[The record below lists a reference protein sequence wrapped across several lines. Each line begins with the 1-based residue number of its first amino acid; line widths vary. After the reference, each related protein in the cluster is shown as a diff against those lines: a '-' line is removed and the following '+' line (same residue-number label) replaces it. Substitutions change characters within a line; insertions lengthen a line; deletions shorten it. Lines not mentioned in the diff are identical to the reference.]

1 MENKVHIVEGLT
13 FSKDFMK
20 IKIDGKLFKFE
31 LGKISDRLLKANKNE
46 REKFTISPSGYGI
59 NWPLIDED
67 LSVDGL
73 LKIEH
78 ALENVEA
85 A

>member
-1 MENKVHIVEGLT
+1 MGNKIHIVEGLS

-20 IKIDGKLFKFE
+20 VNIDGKLYKFE
-31 LGKISDRLLKANKNE
+31 LAKVSDRLLKANKNE
-46 REKFTISPSGYGI
+46 REKFIISPSGYGI

-73 LKIEH
+73 LKIVH
-78 ALENVEA
+78 TLENVEA